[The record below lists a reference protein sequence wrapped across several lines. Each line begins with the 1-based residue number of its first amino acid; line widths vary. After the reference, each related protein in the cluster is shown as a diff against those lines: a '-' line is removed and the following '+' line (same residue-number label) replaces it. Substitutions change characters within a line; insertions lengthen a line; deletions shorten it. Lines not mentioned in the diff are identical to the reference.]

1 MMKKIAALVLV
12 LAMITTLAACGNSNK
27 EAEFGWGVY
36 ENGTY
41 ENEFFDFSIDLPVD
55 YTHLTTQEIIDMNT
69 PADENGVVN
78 PVQVDEI
85 EDLSIQALVHYV
97 YAKKY
102 ESVTDGRFNPYINI
116 FSENMDYSTDLYNKE
131 DYVENN
137 LTYTAMI
144 FEDSGI
150 DVEILPLEKPWI
162 GDRQF
167 AKGTIKIE
175 YDMFIMHQEMY
186 AVTKN
191 NYILVI
197 LIGYSTPSER
207 DELYSYIDTIE
218 IK

>member
-1 MMKKIAALVLV
+1 MMKKIAALL
-12 LAMITTLAACGNSNK
+12 LALIMITTLAACGNDK
-27 EAEFGWGVY
+27 EVEFGWGTY

-41 ENEFFDFSIDLPVD
+41 ENEFFDFSIDLPVE

-69 PADENGVVN
+69 PADENGVVT
-78 PVQVDEI
+78 PVQASEI
-85 EDLSIQALVHYV
+85 DDLSIQALVHFV

-102 ESVTDGRFNPYINI
+102 ETVTDGRFNPYINI

-137 LTYTAMI
+137 LTYTALI
-144 FEDSGI
+144 FKDSGV
-150 DVEILPLEKPWI
+150 DVDILPLEKPWI

-167 AKGTIKIE
+167 AKGTMKIE
-175 YDMFIMHQEMY
+175 YDMFTMYQEMY
-186 AVTKN
+186 SVTKN

-197 LIGYSTPSER
+197 LIGYSTPKEKE
-207 DELYSYIDTIE
+207 ELYSYIDTID